1 MPVPSGEVKAAKT
14 DTCQPVKKKKN
25 VNMLLDN

>member
-14 DTCQPVKKKKN
+14 DTCQPVKKKN